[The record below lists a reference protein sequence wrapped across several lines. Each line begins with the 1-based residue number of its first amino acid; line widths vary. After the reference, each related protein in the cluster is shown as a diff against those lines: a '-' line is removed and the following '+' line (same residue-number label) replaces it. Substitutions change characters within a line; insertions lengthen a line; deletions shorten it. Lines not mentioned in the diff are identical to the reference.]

1 MLGEIYA
8 VLGALTFAINNA
20 TARRGVITGSVLQ
33 GMAITV
39 PVGLIGFLVL
49 AAVTGSLAR
58 IGAFPLAAALWMAP
72 QGIVH
77 FVCGRYFNY
86 KANQLIGTN
95 LAAPIVQLQVVV
107 AMLLAVL
114 TLRETL
120 TVLQLVGTIIMLVGS
135 FATQT
140 RRPATPAGAGF
151 VPRLV
156 PGYVCGALA
165 AIFYGIS
172 PLLVRQAF
180 RSIGHADPILGGVV
194 AYAAASLFFALVL
207 VLPSARHDVARLRR
221 DNAGW
226 FLASGL
232 LVAASQAFVYGSLAL
247 APLMVVTPLL
257 QLSLIFRLALSQWL
271 NRRHEIMNIGV
282 LIAAAAAVAGSIVV
296 ALDTD
301 ALLRAIAAP
310 DALTRVLA
318 FRVSG
323 R

>member
-8 VLGALTFAINNA
+8 VLGALTFAVNNA
-20 TARRGVITGSVLQ
+20 TSRRGVITGSVLQ

-49 AAVTGSLAR
+49 ALATGGLGRLAD
-58 IGAFPLAAALWMAP
+58 FPLVAVLWLAP
-72 QGIVH
+72 QGIGH

-95 LAAPIVQLQVVV
+95 LAAPVVQLQVVV
-107 AMLLAVL
+107 AMALAVL
-114 TLRETL
+114 ALHETF
-120 TVLQLVGTIIMLVGS
+120 TVLQLIGTIVMLVGS

-140 RRPATPAGAGF
+140 RQPAAKPGATF
-151 VPRLV
+151 VPRLL
-156 PGYVCGALA
+156 PGYLCGTLSAL
-165 AIFYGIS
+165 FYGVS

-180 RSIGHADPILGGVV
+180 RSTEHPEPILGGVI
-194 AYAAASLFFALVL
+194 AYTAALLFFGLVL
-207 VLPSARHDVARLRR
+207 LLPRARKDVVAMQRN
-221 DNAGW
+221 NAGW

-232 LVAASQAFVYGSLAL
+232 LVAASQAFVYASLAL

-257 QLSLIFRLALSQWL
+257 QLSLIFRLGLSQWL

-282 LIAAAAAVAGSIVV
+282 LVAAFAAVAGSVLV

-301 ALLRAIAAP
+301 ALLQWTHTP
-310 DALTRVLA
+310 SELTDMLS
-318 FRVSG
+318 FRLTG

>member
-1 MLGEIYA
+1 MLGEIDA

-20 TARRGVITGSVLQ
+20 TSRRGVITGSVLQ

-39 PVGLIGFLVL
+39 PVGLLGFLAL
-49 AAVTGSLAR
+49 AGVTGGFGRLADV
-58 IGAFPLAAALWMAP
+58 PLVAVLWLAP
-72 QGIVH
+72 QGIAH

-107 AMLLAVL
+107 AMALAVL
-114 TLRETL
+114 TLGETF
-120 TVLQLVGTIIMLVGS
+120 TVLQLFGTIVMLVGS

-140 RRPATPAGAGF
+140 RRPAAKPGATF
-151 VPRLV
+151 VPRLL
-156 PGYVCGALA
+156 PGYVCGTLSAL
-165 AIFYGIS
+165 FYGVS

-180 RSIGHADPILGGVV
+180 RSTAHPEPILGGII
-194 AYAAASLFFALVL
+194 AYMAATSFFVLVL
-207 VLPSARHDVARLRR
+207 VLPKARRDVADMRR
-221 DNAGW
+221 SNAGW

-232 LVAASQAFVYGSLAL
+232 LVAASQAFVYASLAL

-271 NRRHEIMNIGV
+271 NRRHEIMNLGV
-282 LIAAAAAVAGSIVV
+282 MIAAVAAVAGSILV

-301 ALLRAIAAP
+301 ALLRAINAPAAVG
-310 DALTRVLA
+310 AVLGL
-318 FRVSG
+318 RLSG